1 MSSSRRRSYVDIIA
15 EILSVAREGARI
27 TNIVYK
33 TNLNFQRAAKYL
45 EILTK
50 NGLISVSFGSSPTN
64 KVIYRT
70 TEKGMEFLSRY
81 KKLQEILSEL
91 TSGVPP

>member
-1 MSSSRRRSYVDIIA
+1 MDIIA
-15 EILSVAREGARI
+15 EILFVAQDGARI

-45 EILTK
+45 EILIK
-50 NGLISVSFGSSPTN
+50 NGFISASFASSSTS
-64 KVIYRT
+64 KLVYRT

-81 KKLQEILSEL
+81 KKLQEMLSEL
-91 TSGVPP
+91 SLGGEGSPP

>member
-1 MSSSRRRSYVDIIA
+1 MDIIA
-15 EILSVAREGARI
+15 EILSVAQDGARI

-45 EILTK
+45 EILIK
-50 NGLISVSFGSSPTN
+50 NGFISASFASSSMS
-64 KVIYRT
+64 KVVYRT

-81 KKLQEILSEL
+81 KKLQEMLSEL
-91 TSGVPP
+91 SLGGEGSPP